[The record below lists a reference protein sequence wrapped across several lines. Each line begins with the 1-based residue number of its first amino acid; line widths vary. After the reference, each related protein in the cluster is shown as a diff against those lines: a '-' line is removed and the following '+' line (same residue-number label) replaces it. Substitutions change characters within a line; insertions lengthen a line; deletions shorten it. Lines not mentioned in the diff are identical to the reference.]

1 LNESR
6 KRLVKPVAR
15 SGEDGQVNVS
25 HYLAVLRTPRVPGF
39 MLLMTL
45 ARVPPTAA
53 GMTITMHVLLVL
65 DRGYGAAG
73 LVGAVS
79 TVGIAL
85 GSPLMGHIVDRRGLR
100 AMVLLSM
107 ATEGIFWFAAPLLS
121 YEVLLVTCFVT
132 GITVMP
138 VMSLGRQILT
148 ALVPDDRRRT
158 ALAMD
163 SMVVELSFMA
173 GPALGVA
180 LTTQASSRTAMWAIG
195 ASMLVIGAILY
206 AVDPPVRHEGET
218 GERVPRREWLDGRLL
233 GVLISAG
240 GATFVLS
247 GVEVSVVA
255 SMRGL
260 GLTGWTGAMVVVMC
274 LASLAGGFLYGGLTR
289 VPPLWALMGGMGLLA
304 VPIGLLGWSPWW
316 LALALVPTNF
326 LCAPTITATGEL
338 ITKFTPASARGVAM
352 GLQSSAFTLGVALG
366 QPVTGFVID
375 HSSPGWGFAVAGAGA
390 VVVAAGTVLLGRR
403 AAPVAVG

>member
-1 LNESR
+1 M
-6 KRLVKPVAR
+6 
-15 SGEDGQVNVS
+15 NVS
-25 HYLAVLRTPRVPGF
+25 PYLAVLRTPRVPGL
-39 MLLMTL
+39 MLLML
-45 ARVPPTAA
+45 VARVPATAA
-53 GMTITMHVLLVL
+53 GMTITMHVLLAL

-79 TVGIAL
+79 TVGIGL
-85 GSPLMGHIVDRRGLR
+85 GSPLMGHLVDRRGLR
-100 AMVLLSM
+100 AMVVLSM
-107 ATEGIFWFAAPLLS
+107 VTEGVFWFVAPLLS
-121 YEVLLVTCFVT
+121 YEVLLVTCFIT

-148 ALVPDDRRRT
+148 ALVPEDRRRT

-163 SMVVELSFMA
+163 SMAVEVAFMA

-180 LTTQASSRTAMWAIG
+180 LTTQASSRTAMWTIG
-195 ASMLVIGAILY
+195 AAMVLIGAILC
-206 AVDPPVRHEGET
+206 AVDPPVRQEGES
-218 GERVPRREWLDGRLL
+218 GERVPRRQWVDGRLV

-260 GLTGWTGAMVVVMC
+260 GLTAWTGAMVAVMC
-274 LASLAGGFLYGGLTR
+274 VASLAGGFVYGGLTR

-304 VPIGLLGWSPWW
+304 VPIGLFGWSPWW

-338 ITKFTPASARGVAM
+338 ITRRAPASARGVAM

-375 HSSPGWGFAVAGAGA
+375 HSAPAWGFAVAGCGA
-390 VVVAAGTVLLGRR
+390 VVVALGTALLDRR
-403 AAPVAVG
+403 RVTTTVG

>member
-1 LNESR
+1 M
-6 KRLVKPVAR
+6 
-15 SGEDGQVNVS
+15 NVS
-25 HYLAVLRTPRVPGF
+25 PYLAVLRTPRVPGF
-39 MLLMTL
+39 MLLMLL

-53 GMTITMHVLLVL
+53 GMTITMHVLLAL

-79 TVGIAL
+79 TVGIAV
-85 GSPLMGHIVDRRGLR
+85 GSPLMGHLVDRRGLR
-100 AMVLLSM
+100 AMLALSVV
-107 ATEGIFWFAAPLLS
+107 TEGVFWFVAPLLS
-121 YEVLLVTCFVT
+121 YEVLLVTCFAT

-148 ALVPDDRRRT
+148 ALVPEDRRRT

-163 SMVVELSFMA
+163 SMAVEVSFMA

-195 ASMLVIGAILY
+195 ASMVLIGAVLY
-206 AVDPPVRHEGET
+206 AVNPPVRHEGET
-218 GERVPRREWLDGRLL
+218 GGARVARREWLDGRLL

-260 GLTGWTGAMVVVMC
+260 GLTGWTGAMIVVMC
-274 LASLAGGFLYGGLTR
+274 VASLAGGFLYGGLTR

-304 VPIGLLGWSPWW
+304 VPIGLFGWSPWW

-338 ITKFTPASARGVAM
+338 ITKYAPVSARGVAM
-352 GLQSSAFTLGVALG
+352 GLQSSAFTLGVAVG
-366 QPVTGFVID
+366 APVTGFVID
-375 HSSPGWGFAVAGAGA
+375 HSSPGWGFAVAGVGA
-390 VVVAAGTVLLGRR
+390 VVVAAGTVVLDGRVR
-403 AAPVAVG
+403 ASHQVA

>member
-1 LNESR
+1 M
-6 KRLVKPVAR
+6 
-15 SGEDGQVNVS
+15 NVS
-25 HYLAVLRTPRVPGF
+25 PYLAVLRLPRVPGF
-39 MLLMTL
+39 MLLMLL
-45 ARVPPTAA
+45 ARVPSTAA
-53 GMTITMHVLLVL
+53 GMTVTMHVLLGL

-85 GSPLMGHIVDRRGLR
+85 GSPLMGHLVDRRGLR
-100 AMVLLSM
+100 AMLTLSM
-107 ATEGIFWFAAPLLS
+107 ITEGVFWFVAPLLS
-121 YEVLLVTCFVT
+121 YELLLVTAFVA
-132 GITVMP
+132 GITTMP
-138 VMSLGRQILT
+138 VMSMGRQILT

-163 SMVVELSFMA
+163 SMAVEVAFMA

-195 ASMLVIGAILY
+195 VAMVVLGGVLW
-206 AVDPPVRHEGET
+206 AVNPPVRSEGES

-247 GVEVSVVA
+247 GVEVAVVA

-260 GLTGWTGAMVVVMC
+260 GLTSWTGALIVVMC
-274 LASLAGGFLYGGLTR
+274 VASLAGGFLYGGLTR
-289 VPPLWALMGGMGLLA
+289 VPPLWALMGSMGLLA
-304 VPIGLLGWSPWW
+304 VPIGLFGWSPWW

-326 LCAPTITATGEL
+326 LCAPTITATGEA
-338 ITKFTPASARGVAM
+338 ITKYAPASARGVAM
-352 GLQSSAFTLGVALG
+352 GLQGSAFTLGVAFGAPL
-366 QPVTGFVID
+366 TGFVID
-375 HSSPGWGFAVAGAGA
+375 HSSPAWGFAVAGLGA
-390 VVVAAGTVLLGRR
+390 VLIAAGTVVLSRR
-403 AAPVAVG
+403 ATVVGAGSDQIA

>member
-1 LNESR
+1 M
-6 KRLVKPVAR
+6 
-15 SGEDGQVNVS
+15 NVS
-25 HYLAVLRTPRVPGF
+25 PYLAVLRTPRVPGL
-39 MLLMTL
+39 MLLML
-45 ARVPPTAA
+45 VARVPATAA
-53 GMTITMHVLLVL
+53 GMTITMHVLLGL
-65 DRGYGAAG
+65 ERGYGAAG

-85 GSPLMGHIVDRRGLR
+85 GSPLMGHLVDRRGLR
-100 AMVLLSM
+100 AMVVLSM
-107 ATEGIFWFAAPLLS
+107 ATEGVFWFVAPLLS
-121 YEVLLVTCFVT
+121 YEVLLVTCFLTGVT
-132 GITVMP
+132 VLP

-163 SMVVELSFMA
+163 SMAVEVAFMA

-195 ASMLVIGAILY
+195 ASMIVVGAILY
-206 AVDPPVRHEGET
+206 VVNPPVRHEGEA
-218 GERVPRREWLDGRLL
+218 GPRVPRREWLDGRLV

-260 GLTGWTGAMVVVMC
+260 GLTGWTGAMVAVMC
-274 LASLAGGFLYGGLTR
+274 VASLVGGFVYGGLTR
-289 VPPLWALMGGMGLLA
+289 VPPLWALMGVMGLLA
-304 VPIGLLGWSPWW
+304 VPIGLFGWSPWW
-316 LALALVPTNF
+316 LALALVPTNL
-326 LCAPTITATGEL
+326 LCAPTITATGEE
-338 ITKFTPASARGVAM
+338 ITKHAPASARGVAM

-366 QPVTGFVID
+366 QPITGFVID
-375 HSSPGWGFAVAGAGA
+375 HSSPAWGFAVAGAGA
-390 VVVAAGTVLLGRR
+390 VVVAAGTAVLGNRR
-403 AAPVAVG
+403 TPAPVG

>member
-1 LNESR
+1 M
-6 KRLVKPVAR
+6 
-15 SGEDGQVNVS
+15 NVS
-25 HYLAVLRTPRVPGF
+25 PYLAVLRTPRVPGF
-39 MLLMTL
+39 MLLML
-45 ARVPPTAA
+45 VARVPATAA
-53 GMTITMHVLLVL
+53 GMTITMHVLLGL
-65 DRGYGAAG
+65 ERGYGAAG

-79 TVGIAL
+79 TIGIAL
-85 GSPLMGHIVDRRGLR
+85 GSPLMGHLVDRRGLR
-100 AMVLLSM
+100 AMVTLSIV
-107 ATEGIFWFAAPLLS
+107 TEGIFWFVAPLLS
-121 YEVLLVTCFVT
+121 YEVLLVTCFAT

-163 SMVVELSFMA
+163 SMAVEVAFMA

-195 ASMLVIGAILY
+195 ASMVVIGVILY
-206 AVDPPVRHEGET
+206 VVDPPVRHEGEA
-218 GERVPRREWLDGRLL
+218 GPRVPRREWLDGRLL

-260 GLTGWTGAMVVVMC
+260 GLTEWTGAMVAVMC
-274 LASLAGGFLYGGLTR
+274 VASLVGGFLYGGLTR
-289 VPPLWALMGGMGLLA
+289 VPPLWVLMGGMGALA
-304 VPIGLLGWSPWW
+304 VPIGLFGWSPWW

-338 ITKFTPASARGVAM
+338 ITKYAPASARGVAM
-352 GLQSSAFTLGVALG
+352 GLQGSAFTLGVALG
-366 QPVTGFVID
+366 APVTGFVID
-375 HSSPGWGFAVAGAGA
+375 HSSPGWGFTVAGVGAVAI
-390 VVVAAGTVLLGRR
+390 AAGTAALGRR
-403 AAPVAVG
+403 ARDQVSSRSAR

>member
-1 LNESR
+1 M
-6 KRLVKPVAR
+6 
-15 SGEDGQVNVS
+15 NVS
-25 HYLAVLRTPRVPGF
+25 PYLAVLRTPRVPGF
-39 MLLMTL
+39 MLLML
-45 ARVPPTAA
+45 VARVPPTAA
-53 GMTITMHVLLVL
+53 GMTITMHVLLGL
-65 DRGYGAAG
+65 ERGYGAAG

-79 TVGIAL
+79 TVGIAV
-85 GSPLMGHIVDRRGLR
+85 GSPLMGHLVDRRGLR
-100 AMVLLSM
+100 AMLVLSM
-107 ATEGIFWFAAPLLS
+107 VTEGVFWFVAPLLS
-121 YEVLLVTCFVT
+121 YEVLLVTCFIT

-148 ALVPDDRRRT
+148 ALVPEDRRRT

-163 SMVVELSFMA
+163 SMAVELSFMA

-195 ASMLVIGAILY
+195 ASMVLIGAILY
-206 AVDPPVRHEGET
+206 AVNPPVRHEGET
-218 GERVPRREWLDGRLL
+218 GGARVPRREWLDGRLL

-274 LASLAGGFLYGGLTR
+274 VASLAGGFLYGALTR

-304 VPIGLLGWSPWW
+304 VPIGLFGWSPWW
-316 LALALVPTNF
+316 LALALIPTNF

-338 ITKFTPASARGVAM
+338 ITKYAPVSARGVAM
-352 GLQSSAFTLGVALG
+352 GLHSSAFTLGVAVG
-366 QPVTGFVID
+366 APVTGYVID
-375 HSSPGWGFAVAGAGA
+375 HSSPAWGFAVAGVGA
-390 VVVAAGTVLLGRR
+390 VVIAAGTVVLGRHVR
-403 AAPVAVG
+403 ASHQVA

>member
-1 LNESR
+1 M
-6 KRLVKPVAR
+6 
-15 SGEDGQVNVS
+15 NVS
-25 HYLAVLRTPRVPGF
+25 RYLAVLRTPRVPGF
-39 MLLMTL
+39 MLLMLL

-53 GMTITMHVLLVL
+53 GMTITMHVLLAL

-79 TVGIAL
+79 TIGIAV
-85 GSPLMGHIVDRRGLR
+85 GSPLMGHLVDRRGLR
-100 AMVLLSM
+100 AMLVLSM
-107 ATEGIFWFAAPLLS
+107 VTEGVFWFVAPLLS
-121 YEVLLVTCFVT
+121 YEVLLVTCFIT

-148 ALVPDDRRRT
+148 ALVPEDRRRT

-163 SMVVELSFMA
+163 SMAVELSFMA

-195 ASMLVIGAILY
+195 ASMVLIGAILC
-206 AVDPPVRHEGET
+206 AVDPPVRREGET
-218 GERVPRREWLDGRLL
+218 AGARVPRREWLDGRLL

-260 GLTGWTGAMVVVMC
+260 GLTGWTGAMIVVMC
-274 LASLAGGFLYGGLTR
+274 VASLAGGFLYGGLTR
-289 VPPLWALMGGMGLLA
+289 VPPLWALMGGMGVLA
-304 VPIGLLGWSPWW
+304 VPIGLFGWSPWW

-338 ITKFTPASARGVAM
+338 ITKHAPASARGVAM

-366 QPVTGFVID
+366 APVAGVVID
-375 HSSPGWGFAVAGAGA
+375 HSSPAWGFAVAGVGA
-390 VVVAAGTVLLGRR
+390 VVIAAGTVVLGRHVR
-403 AAPVAVG
+403 ASHQVA

>member
-1 LNESR
+1 M
-6 KRLVKPVAR
+6 
-15 SGEDGQVNVS
+15 NVS

-39 MLLMTL
+39 MLLMLL

-53 GMTITMHVLLVL
+53 GMTITMHVLLAL

-79 TVGIAL
+79 TVGIAV

-100 AMVLLSM
+100 AMLVLSM
-107 ATEGIFWFAAPLLS
+107 VTEGVFWFVAPLLS
-121 YEVLLVTCFVT
+121 YEVLLVTCFIT

-163 SMVVELSFMA
+163 SMAVEISFMA

-195 ASMLVIGAILY
+195 ASMVVIGAILY
-206 AVDPPVRHEGET
+206 AVNPPVRHEGET
-218 GERVPRREWLDGRLL
+218 GARVPRREWLDGRLL

-255 SMRGL
+255 SMREL
-260 GLTGWTGAMVVVMC
+260 GLTGWTGAMIVVMC
-274 LASLAGGFLYGGLTR
+274 VASLAGGFLYGGLTR
-289 VPPLWALMGGMGLLA
+289 VPPLWVLMGGMGVLA
-304 VPIGLLGWSPWW
+304 VPIGLFGWSPWW

-338 ITKFTPASARGVAM
+338 ITKYAPVSARGVAM
-352 GLQSSAFTLGVALG
+352 GLQSSAFTLGVAVG
-366 QPVTGFVID
+366 APVAGFVID
-375 HSSPGWGFAVAGAGA
+375 NSSPAWGFAVAGVGA
-390 VVVAAGTVLLGRR
+390 VVVAAGTVLLDSRVR
-403 AAPVAVG
+403 LSHQVA

>member
-1 LNESR
+1 M
-6 KRLVKPVAR
+6 
-15 SGEDGQVNVS
+15 NVS

-39 MLLMTL
+39 MLLMLL

-53 GMTITMHVLLVL
+53 GMTITMHVLLAL

-85 GSPLMGHIVDRRGLR
+85 GSPLMGHLVDRRGLR
-100 AMVLLSM
+100 AMLVLSM
-107 ATEGIFWFAAPLLS
+107 VTEGVFWFVAPLLS

-148 ALVPDDRRRT
+148 ALVPEDRRRT

-163 SMVVELSFMA
+163 SMAVELSFMA

-180 LTTQASSRTAMWAIG
+180 LTTQASSRTAMWSIG
-195 ASMLVIGAILY
+195 ASMVLIGAILY
-206 AVDPPVRHEGET
+206 AVNPPVRHEGET
-218 GERVPRREWLDGRLL
+218 TGARVPRREWLDGRLL

-274 LASLAGGFLYGGLTR
+274 VASLAGGFLYGGLTR
-289 VPPLWALMGGMGLLA
+289 VPPLWALMGGMGVLA
-304 VPIGLLGWSPWW
+304 VPIGLFGWSPWW

-338 ITKFTPASARGVAM
+338 ITKHAPASARGVAM

-366 QPVTGFVID
+366 APVTGFVID
-375 HSSPGWGFAVAGAGA
+375 HSSPAWGFAVAGVGA
-390 VVVAAGTVLLGRR
+390 VVIAAGTVVLGRR
-403 AAPVAVG
+403 TAAASVG

>member
-1 LNESR
+1 M
-6 KRLVKPVAR
+6 
-15 SGEDGQVNVS
+15 
-25 HYLAVLRTPRVPGF
+25 AVLRTPRVPGF
-39 MLLMTL
+39 MLLMLL

-53 GMTITMHVLLVL
+53 GMTVTMHVLLGL
-65 DRGYGAAG
+65 ERGYGAAG

-85 GSPLMGHIVDRRGLR
+85 GSPLMGHLVDRRGLR
-100 AMVLLSM
+100 AMLLLSM
-107 ATEGIFWFAAPLLS
+107 ATEGVFWFVAPLLS
-121 YEVLLVTCFVT
+121 YEVLLVTCFVS
-132 GITVMP
+132 GFTVMP

-163 SMVVELSFMA
+163 SMAVEVSFMA

-195 ASMLVIGAILY
+195 ASMVVIGVILY
-206 AVDPPVRHEGET
+206 AVNPPVRHEGET
-218 GERVPRREWLDGRLL
+218 GARVPRREWLDGRLL

-255 SMRGL
+255 SMREL
-260 GLTGWTGAMVVVMC
+260 GLTGWTGAMIVVMC
-274 LASLAGGFLYGGLTR
+274 VASLVGGFVYGGLTR
-289 VPPLWALMGGMGLLA
+289 VPPLWVLMGGMGVLA
-304 VPIGLLGWSPWW
+304 VPIGLFGWSPWW

-338 ITKFTPASARGVAM
+338 ITKHAPASARGVAM
-352 GLQSSAFTLGVALG
+352 GLQGSAFTLGVALG
-366 QPVTGFVID
+366 APVTGFVID
-375 HSSPGWGFAVAGAGA
+375 LSSPAWGFAVAGVGA
-390 VVVAAGTVLLGRR
+390 VVIAAGTVVLGRR
-403 AAPVAVG
+403 TAPVAVG